1 MGFPFYLGVFNLKDN
16 IVIIGSSS
24 DLAEEFKNVCLQNN
38 HRIFTVSRKN
48 NSKKNHLCVNDY
60 LDDSE
65 EIYKFCKNNSN
76 LVIVFFNG
84 FLRENRPLENPNRYE
99 INQTDFVN
107 FQVPYNLT
115 LKLNSLSNIKKF
127 VYISSIA
134 AVNTRRKN
142 YIYGLSKFKLEKAV
156 SFLNSNSYLLIR
168 FGKIKTKMSEQHK
181 DPPFTL
187 SKEKAAK
194 ILYKKLN
201 NSGIVYGNLG
211 LMVVGNILK
220 IIPRR
225 IILLFNF

>member
-1 MGFPFYLGVFNLKDN
+1 MKEN

-38 HRIFTVSRKN
+38 HRVFTVSRKN
-48 NSKKNHLCVNDY
+48 NSEKNHLCIKDY
-60 LDDSE
+60 LEDSKD
-65 EIYKFCKNNSN
+65 IYEFCKNNSN
-76 LVIVFFNG
+76 LIVVFFNG
-84 FLRENRPLENPNRYE
+84 FLKENRPLESPNSFE
-99 INQTDFVN
+99 INQTDFIN
-107 FQVPYNLT
+107 FQVPYNLS
-115 LKLNSLSNIKKF
+115 LKLNSLTNIKKF

-134 AVNTRRKN
+134 AVNPRRKN

-156 SFLNSNSYLLIR
+156 SFINSSSYLLIR
-168 FGKIKTKMSEQHK
+168 FGKIKTKMSKQHA
-181 DPPFTL
+181 DPPLTL

-194 ILYKKLN
+194 ILYQKLN
-201 NSGIVYGNLG
+201 NSGIVYGNIG